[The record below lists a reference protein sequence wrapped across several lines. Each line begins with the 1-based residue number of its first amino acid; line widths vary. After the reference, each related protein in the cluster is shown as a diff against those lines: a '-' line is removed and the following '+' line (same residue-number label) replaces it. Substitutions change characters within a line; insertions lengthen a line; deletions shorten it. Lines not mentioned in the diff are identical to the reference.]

1 MTKAKKPPLR
11 KPSSTSTDMDKLHQ
25 FASEGSSEV
34 PERESPAVSNQEVAE
49 PAVVFPWERPEV
61 REDVLKGM
69 GVPLSEP
76 YLLKLRF
83 IAEHTKYSQ
92 RKFCQVRLQEAID
105 KEINAILRD

>member
-11 KPSSTSTDMDKLHQ
+11 KPTSKTIDMDKLHQ
-25 FASEGSSEV
+25 FASEGGTEV
-34 PERESPAVSNQEVAE
+34 PERESHEISNQEVAE
-49 PAVVFPWERPEV
+49 PSVVFPWERPEV

-69 GVPLSEP
+69 GVPLTES

-105 KEINAILRD
+105 KEIDAILRD